1 MIRNLVCF
9 DEGEKEHHF
18 WVNKSTV
25 CVNHRLSSVV
35 MYFVATVRI
44 TGIQDERQPE
54 PIMLTEGAEWDIFLD
69 TVSLDYSLFFSLT
82 FYQLWVWP
90 SEVSCVTA
98 FLRMFTFNPGSAWLS
113 FTLTSEICI
122 RSFLSNCLDRY
133 WTHFLSL
140 QDLLDYWVS
149 TAMFVT
155 KFHLILSF
163 TVRCLSGYD

>member
-69 TVSLDYSLFFSLT
+69 TVSLDYSYCFS
-82 FYQLWVWP
+82 VWHFTIYDP
-90 SEVSCVTA
+90 VRSAVLRHSCV
-98 FLRMFTFNPGSAWLS
+98 
-113 FTLTSEICI
+113 
-122 RSFLSNCLDRY
+122 CL
-133 WTHFLSL
+133 
-140 QDLLDYWVS
+140 
-149 TAMFVT
+149 
-155 KFHLILSF
+155 HLILVQRGYLLPLHQKFVFDLSSR
-163 TVRCLSGYD
+163 TVLIDTEHIFCHFKIFSTTEWVPPCL